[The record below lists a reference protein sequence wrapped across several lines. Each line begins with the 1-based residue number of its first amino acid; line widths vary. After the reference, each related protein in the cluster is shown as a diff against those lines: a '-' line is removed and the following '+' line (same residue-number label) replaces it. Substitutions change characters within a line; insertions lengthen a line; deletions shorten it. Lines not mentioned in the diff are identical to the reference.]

1 MTTDMLSRDDLFQRL
16 YDLGAN
22 EDFRLNVRCVA
33 GEYDASIAIKGSE
46 GHAFNMDSIEDAISE
61 ALYDLERE

>member
-1 MTTDMLSRDDLFQRL
+1 MTTDM
-16 YDLGAN
+16 
-22 EDFRLNVRCVA
+22 RLNVRCVA